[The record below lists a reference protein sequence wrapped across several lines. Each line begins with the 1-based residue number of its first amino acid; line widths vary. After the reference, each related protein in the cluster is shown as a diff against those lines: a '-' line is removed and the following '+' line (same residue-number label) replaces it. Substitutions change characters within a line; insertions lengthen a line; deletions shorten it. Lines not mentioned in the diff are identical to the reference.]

1 MNPGL
6 GLSPDFRL
14 LNRSGQEVRVT
25 FPPHLVV
32 DGKTGEPICE
42 PFTMADKADRDLAV
56 NLEYVPPK
64 LEASE
69 VYSYE
74 VFMTRSEIE
83 ASGSSRPDVEIQ
95 R

>member
-1 MNPGL
+1 
-6 GLSPDFRL
+6 
-14 LNRSGQEVRVT
+14 
-25 FPPHLVV
+25 
-32 DGKTGEPICE
+32 
-42 PFTMADKADRDLAV
+42 MADKADRDLAV